1 MLSILS
7 MLSAAAVRRAEERLN
22 RALPLPLAARG
33 GLHVSASGMSDRGR
47 IVRGAKFG
55 VTFARLRAS
64 CSPAMLQW
72 VVMTPLRMATL
83 ATRGYLAM

>member
-1 MLSILS
+1 
-7 MLSAAAVRRAEERLN
+7 
-22 RALPLPLAARG
+22 
-33 GLHVSASGMSDRGR
+33 MSDRGR